1 MERKEGDVWT
11 EKGKTW
17 TIKNGIKKS
26 VTKFDSV
33 RKDILEPLACPECG
47 KKMKHRND
55 SIMWRH
61 HKKCFD
67 CVIVFETELIRTGK
81 FEEYEKNKIKANV
94 ETFIKDL
101 SKYADEYL
109 LESGNKSY
117 VTEDGDVEDWVG
129 GYTKEQVDDII
140 KPQVEKVKQDLHNYV
155 KGSNTEPAS

>member
-17 TIKNGIKKS
+17 TIKNGIKRT
-26 VTKFDSV
+26 VTKFDAV
-33 RKDILEPLACPECG
+33 RKDILEPLSCPECG
-47 KKMKHRND
+47 GKMSHRND

-67 CVIVFETELIRTGK
+67 CVIKFETELIRTGQ
-81 FEEYEKNKIKANV
+81 FEEYQRNKIKSNV

-109 LESGNKSY
+109 LENSNSGY
-117 VTEDGDVEDWVG
+117 VTEDGDVENWIG
-129 GYTKEQVDDII
+129 GYTKEQVDEII
-140 KPQVEKVKQDLHNYV
+140 KPQIEKVKKDLEDYG
-155 KGSNTEPAS
+155 KGNNS